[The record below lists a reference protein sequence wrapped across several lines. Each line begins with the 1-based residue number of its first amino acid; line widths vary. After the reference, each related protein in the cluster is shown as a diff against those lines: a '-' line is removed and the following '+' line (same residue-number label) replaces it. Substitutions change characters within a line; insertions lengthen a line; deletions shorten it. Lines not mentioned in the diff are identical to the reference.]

1 MNASQ
6 LAIADSDLCLD
17 PADNPE
23 DLAMCYNSTLKRIL
37 GDHAPLVTRTTINRP
52 SVPWITEEIRGSKRL
67 K

>member
-1 MNASQ
+1 MNAFQ

-23 DLAMCYNSTLKRIL
+23 DLAICYNNTLKRIL

-52 SVPWITEEIRGSKRL
+52 RVPWITEEIRGSKRL